1 MTLINLLTRIH
12 FADGV
17 LEDALHSEL
26 EANDKRRP
34 LVVTAED
41 RTTNMEAERFF
52 SAFPA
57 RSRPVVF
64 SDIPHL
70 PSENAAHE
78 IASLYKKNNCDV
90 LVAYGP
96 NRVINLAKSARVA
109 IAHDTTPLVELSVG
123 EGGSRRIAKKLPALF
138 VVPSVL
144 GFAAAVS
151 DFSRITLDDGRQVL
165 LSARSMTPCIAI
177 CDPTITLDASVQ
189 DTVTAAAGVV
199 SRSVDSYLSPGYHP
213 PADGLALDALNRI
226 WLNMGAALRDE
237 NLAARREIMAA
248 GLNSSFALQKG
259 QCIVQALGNAVA
271 MASRSRP
278 DPSAVSGVVLS
289 HLVEFYEDRLNG
301 RCEQV
306 KRSLHID
313 DGCKLGDGLRRMLSA
328 WPLPKR
334 LADLGVEVS
343 ALSPAANIAAN
354 DRAISNGPRNMG
366 RGEIRHLLAL
376 AH

>member
-17 LEDALHSEL
+17 LEDALHSEI

-34 LVVTAED
+34 LVITAED
-41 RTTNMEAERFF
+41 RNANIEAERFF
-52 SAFPA
+52 SAFPT
-57 RSRPVVF
+57 RSRPIVF

-70 PSENAAHE
+70 PSESAARE
-78 IASLYKKNNCDV
+78 IASIYKENNCDV

-109 IAHDTTPLVELSVG
+109 IAHDVPLVELSVG
-123 EGGSRRIAKKLPALF
+123 EGGSRRISRELPSLY

-151 DFSRITLDDGRQVL
+151 DFSRVTLDDGRQIL
-165 LSARSMTPCIAI
+165 LSARSITPCIAI
-177 CDPTITLDASVQ
+177 CDPTITLDASAQ
-189 DTVTAAAGVV
+189 DTAIAAAGVV
-199 SRSVDSYLSPGYHP
+199 SRSVDSYLSPAYHP
-213 PADGLALDALNRI
+213 PADGLALDALNRV
-226 WLNMGAALRDE
+226 WLNMGPALKDE
-237 NLAARREIMAA
+237 NLPARREIMAA

-271 MASRSRP
+271 VASKSRP

-313 DGCKLGDGLRRMLSA
+313 DGCKLGDGLRRMLAA

-334 LADLGVEVS
+334 LSDLGVEVS
-343 ALSPAANIAAN
+343 ALSEAANIAAN
-354 DRAISNGPRNMG
+354 DRAISNGPRNMD
-366 RGEIRHLLAL
+366 RVEIRQLLTL

>member
-17 LEDALHSEL
+17 LEDALHSEI

-41 RTTNMEAERFF
+41 RNANIEAERFF
-52 SAFPA
+52 SAFPT
-57 RSRPVVF
+57 RSRPIVF

-70 PSENAAHE
+70 PSESAARE
-78 IASLYKKNNCDV
+78 IASIYKENNCDV

-109 IAHDTTPLVELSVG
+109 IAHDVPLVELSVG
-123 EGGSRRIAKKLPALF
+123 EGGSRRISRELPSLY

-151 DFSRITLDDGRQVL
+151 DFSRVTLDDGRQIL
-165 LSARSMTPCIAI
+165 LSARSITPCIAI
-177 CDPTITLDASVQ
+177 CDPTITLDASAQ
-189 DTVTAAAGVV
+189 DTAIAAAGVV
-199 SRSVDSYLSPGYHP
+199 SRSVDSYLSPAYHP
-213 PADGLALDALNRI
+213 PADGLALDALNRV
-226 WLNMGAALRDE
+226 WLNMGPALKDE
-237 NLAARREIMAA
+237 NLPARREIMAA

-271 MASRSRP
+271 VASKSRP

-313 DGCKLGDGLRRMLSA
+313 DGCKLGDGLRRMLAA

-334 LADLGVEVS
+334 LSDLGVEVS
-343 ALSPAANIAAN
+343 ALSEAANIAAN
-354 DRAISNGPRNMG
+354 DRAISNGPRNMD
-366 RGEIRHLLAL
+366 RVEIRQLLTL

>member
-17 LEDALHSEL
+17 LEDALHSEI

-34 LVVTAED
+34 LVITAED
-41 RTTNMEAERFF
+41 RNANIEAERFF
-52 SAFPA
+52 SAFPT
-57 RSRPVVF
+57 RSRPIVF

-70 PSENAAHE
+70 PSESAARE
-78 IASLYKKNNCDV
+78 IASIYKTNNCDV

-109 IAHDTTPLVELSVG
+109 IAHHDVPLVELSVG
-123 EGGSRRIAKKLPALF
+123 EGGSRRISRELPSLY

-151 DFSRITLDDGRQVL
+151 DFSRVTLDDGRQIL
-165 LSARSMTPCIAI
+165 LSARSITPCIAI
-177 CDPTITLDASVQ
+177 CDPTITLDASAQ
-189 DTVTAAAGVV
+189 DTAIAAAGVV
-199 SRSVDSYLSPGYHP
+199 SRSVDSYLSPAYHP
-213 PADGLALDALNRI
+213 PADGLALDALNRV
-226 WLNMGAALRDE
+226 WLNMGPALKDE
-237 NLAARREIMAA
+237 NLPARREIMAA

-271 MASRSRP
+271 MASKSRP

-313 DGCKLGDGLRRMLSA
+313 DGCKLGDGLRRMLAA

-334 LADLGVEVS
+334 LSDLGVEVS
-343 ALSPAANIAAN
+343 ALSEAANIAAN
-354 DRAISNGPRNMG
+354 DRAISNGPRNMD
-366 RGEIRHLLAL
+366 RVEIRQLLTL

>member
-17 LEDALHSEL
+17 LEDALHSEI

-41 RTTNMEAERFF
+41 RNANIEAERFF
-52 SAFPA
+52 SAFPT
-57 RSRPVVF
+57 RSRPIVF

-70 PSENAAHE
+70 PSESAARE
-78 IASLYKKNNCDV
+78 IASIYKENNCDV

-109 IAHDTTPLVELSVG
+109 IAHDVPLVELSVG
-123 EGGSRRIAKKLPALF
+123 EGGSRRISRELPSLY

-151 DFSRITLDDGRQVL
+151 DFSRVTLDDGRQIL
-165 LSARSMTPCIAI
+165 LSARSITPCIAI
-177 CDPTITLDASVQ
+177 CDPTITLDASAQ
-189 DTVTAAAGVV
+189 DTAIAAAGVV
-199 SRSVDSYLSPGYHP
+199 SRSVDSYLSPAYHP
-213 PADGLALDALNRI
+213 PADGLALDALNRV
-226 WLNMGAALRDE
+226 WLNMGPALKDE
-237 NLAARREIMAA
+237 NLPARREIMAA

-271 MASRSRP
+271 MASKSRP

-313 DGCKLGDGLRRMLSA
+313 DGCKLGDGLRRMLAA

-334 LADLGVEVS
+334 LSDLGVEVS
-343 ALSPAANIAAN
+343 ALSEAANIAAN
-354 DRAISNGPRNMG
+354 DRAISNGPRNMD
-366 RGEIRHLLAL
+366 RVEIRQLLTL